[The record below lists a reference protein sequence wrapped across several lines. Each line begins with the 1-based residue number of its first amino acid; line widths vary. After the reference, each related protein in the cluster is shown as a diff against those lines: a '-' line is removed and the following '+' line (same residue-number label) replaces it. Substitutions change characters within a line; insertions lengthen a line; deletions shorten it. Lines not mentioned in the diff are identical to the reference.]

1 MQNHLLQKELID
13 RGVEGEGLRKV
24 TVSGF
29 PLRGSQIIP
38 SPARSRTPPQW
49 SPGCLSFWLSCQ
61 SHVAE
66 FDPSAG
72 VPSPLYWPAS
82 AHCFS
87 EACKISR
94 PWKCKAISSG
104 LVGSAAGSLFTND
117 TVSALVLS
125 SAVMLDGLN
134 RWGGTMAGLRADSCF
149 AIINLECDLRGLRY
163 LVLDP

>member
-1 MQNHLLQKELID
+1 M
-13 RGVEGEGLRKV
+13 EGEGSRKV

-29 PLRGSQIIP
+29 PLRGSQMIP
-38 SPARSRTPPQW
+38 SAARSWMPAPQW
-49 SPGCLSFWLSCQ
+49 SRGCLPFWLSCQ

-66 FDPSAG
+66 FDPSAR
-72 VPSPLYWPAS
+72 VPSPLYWSAS
-82 AHCFS
+82 AHCSS

-94 PWKCKAISSG
+94 PWKSKAISSG
-104 LVGSAAGSLFTND
+104 PVGSAASSLFAYD

-134 RWGGTMAGLRADSCF
+134 RWGGTVAGLRADSCF

-163 LVLDP
+163 LVLGP